1 MIEVVSAIITRGD
14 RIFLQQRLDRRDYP
28 STWECPGGKVEMFD
42 QTPREA
48 LERELVEEIGWI
60 KMRGA
65 ISETVFFDTTFE
77 PPETKDVFHI
87 SFFHA
92 DPDFYD
98 ISSFMLRSREN
109 EAMGY
114 GWFTLR
120 EASALTLTPANV
132 RLVKYMNDDV
142 MRRVKQTR

>member
-14 RIFLQQRLDRRDYP
+14 RIFLQQRRESRDYP

-65 ISETVFFDTTFE
+65 ISETVFFATTFE
-77 PPETKDVFHI
+77 PPETKYDLHI

-98 ISSFMLRSREN
+98 VSSPALRPREN
-109 EAMGY
+109 DAMGY

-120 EASALTLTPANV
+120 EASVLTLTPANV